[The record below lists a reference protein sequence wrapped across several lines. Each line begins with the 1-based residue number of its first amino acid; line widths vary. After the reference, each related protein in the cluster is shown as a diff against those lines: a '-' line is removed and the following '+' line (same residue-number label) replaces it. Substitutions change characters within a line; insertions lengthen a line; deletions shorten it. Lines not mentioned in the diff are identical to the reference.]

1 MTNKEKHDTVQQQDF
16 QADSL
21 LYQVAQK
28 DVDLACRLS
37 EGFGGTS
44 QYIQQLDSIKRK
56 GRDREIMKRA
66 WKLERHPNIALSVG
80 LSPSHTKKIIHAELR
95 RPFLELLSKKHLTE
109 GDEYE

>member
-1 MTNKEKHDTVQQQDF
+1 METENRNMQANDF
-16 QADSL
+16 PADSIL
-21 LYQVAQK
+21 RTIAER
-28 DVDLACRLS
+28 DIELACCLS
-37 EGFGGTS
+37 EKFGGTS

-56 GRDREIMKRA
+56 GRNRAIMKRA
-66 WKLERHPNIALSVG
+66 RKLELHPNIALSVG

>member
-1 MTNKEKHDTVQQQDF
+1 MQTKNQDVQIQDF
-16 QADSL
+16 PSGGVL
-21 LYQVAQK
+21 QVIAEK
-28 DVDLACRLS
+28 DIDLACRLS

-66 WKLERHPNIALSVG
+66 WKLERHSNIALSVG
-80 LSPSHTKKIIHAELR
+80 LSPSHTKKIIRAEFR
-95 RPFLELLSKKHLTE
+95 RPFLELLSKKQLTK